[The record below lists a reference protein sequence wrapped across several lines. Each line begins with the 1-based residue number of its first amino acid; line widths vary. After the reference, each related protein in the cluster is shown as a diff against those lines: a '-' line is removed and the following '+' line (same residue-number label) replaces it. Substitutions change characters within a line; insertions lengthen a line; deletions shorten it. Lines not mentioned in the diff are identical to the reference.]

1 MRRVPLI
8 LNIAGLAVSFFCF
21 LHCVLVILVFAGLL
35 KSNLLLIKIF
45 EDPSNH
51 AALIL
56 TGLTLAALSLIKFR
70 FSGSMNTDKG
80 GRKLK
85 LKVDGLLST
94 RKFIVGASLL
104 GLSFLFAGI
113 YSELLVILGA
123 LTLLSIHATKLL
135 KTK

>member
-1 MRRVPLI
+1 MRRVPFI

-21 LHCVLVILVFAGLL
+21 LHCVLVIMVFAGLL

-51 AALIL
+51 AALII

-80 GRKLK
+80 GRKLQ
-85 LKVDGLLST
+85 LKVDGLLS
-94 RKFIVGASLL
+94 RKFIIGASLL
-104 GLSFLFAGI
+104 GLSFFVGI
-113 YSELLVILGA
+113 YSELFVILGA
-123 LTLLSIHATKLL
+123 LALLSIHATTLL